1 MDMWDPY
8 VNSVRANGVDADEKI
23 VFEAMMA
30 IFTYQYERPAR
41 KHFRWWYNWAVRSRL
56 AQMKEVAK
64 MPAHRVTPHG
74 RAATTARSVY

>member
-1 MDMWDPY
+1 
-8 VNSVRANGVDADEKI
+8 
-23 VFEAMMA
+23 MA

-41 KHFRWWYNWAVRSRL
+41 KHFRWWYNRAVRCRL
-56 AQMKEVAK
+56 AQMKEEAK